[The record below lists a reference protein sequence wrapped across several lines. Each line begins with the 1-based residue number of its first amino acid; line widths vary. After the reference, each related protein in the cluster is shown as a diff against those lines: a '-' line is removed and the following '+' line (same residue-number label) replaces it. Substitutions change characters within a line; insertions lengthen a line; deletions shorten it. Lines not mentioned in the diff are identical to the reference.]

1 MRLVGKM
8 DLAQRA
14 QLLDEIHAHQPNLL
28 YSALALRRFG
38 ASYDQLE
45 VVLNILLVCFE
56 AMKLAGAERNVIDE
70 ALQERCLARITG
82 KMRFLEGLSSG
93 QMDETVTASTSE
105 HPEIWLLAFVIDDLK
120 ARGMIGIQTETE
132 KFVMLAALNI
142 VECIAEAALRRRCPR
157 QRRKSPGLEY
167 THRSRTSSGIGSQ
180 KDPAPIQPISR
191 QSENLPHGD
200 NSPLRPPPWRHR
212 TGGADDLSPSG

>member
-1 MRLVGKM
+1 MHHKLPSNPRGLQRHNGNMPTITKKILGRAVRLVRKM

-38 ASYDQLE
+38 ASYEQLE

-56 AMKLAGAERNVIDE
+56 AMKLAGTERNVIDE

-82 KMRFLEGLSSG
+82 KMRFLEGLPSG
-93 QMDETVTASTSE
+93 QMDEAVMASMAD

-120 ARGMIGIQTETE
+120 TRELIRIRTDTE
-132 KFVMLAALNI
+132 KFVVLAALNI
-142 VECIAEAALRRRCPR
+142 VESIAEAALPKATPK
-157 QRRKSPGLEY
+157 KS
-167 THRSRTSSGIGSQ
+167 
-180 KDPAPIQPISR
+180 
-191 QSENLPHGD
+191 
-200 NSPLRPPPWRHR
+200 
-212 TGGADDLSPSG
+212 